1 MLKILWRHA
10 LKATIRKKKR
20 ACGYFQIRT
29 VANAAAVA
37 ECPDG
42 KLWRSL
48 LPRGPATSEA
58 VPNVSKTEV
67 TRSKLVARGR

>member
-42 KLWRSL
+42 KL
-48 LPRGPATSEA
+48 
-58 VPNVSKTEV
+58 
-67 TRSKLVARGR
+67 